1 MKTIE
6 RVMPGMTLLVPRPSM
21 GALVLSRRASLI
33 RLALAS
39 LAVPVLPACRKAS
52 FQSIDLAGAD
62 WGRDFRLRD
71 PAGRTRTLADFRG
84 KAVLIFFGF
93 TQCPDVCPTALSRA
107 AEVLRLLGDDGSRVQ
122 VIFVTVDPERDSPE
136 LLRAYAQAFHPSFL
150 GLWGDLEQTAATAA
164 DFRVVY
170 RKVPTGSSYTMDH
183 TAISYV
189 FDPQGRL
196 RLAVRHADPARQVA
210 DDLASLLSG

>member
-21 GALVLSRRASLI
+21 GALGLSRRASLI

-39 LAVPVLPACRKAS
+39 LAVPVLPACHRAS

-71 PAGRTRTLADFRG
+71 PEGRTRTLADFRG

-93 TQCPDVCPTALSRA
+93 TQCPYVCPTALSRA
-107 AEVLRLLGDDGSRVQ
+107 AEVLRLLGDDGTRVQ

-136 LLRAYAQAFHPSFL
+136 LLRAYTQAFHPSFL
-150 GLWGDLEQTAATAA
+150 GLYGDLEQTAAAAA

-210 DDLASLLSG
+210 DDLALLLSG

>member
-1 MKTIE
+1 
-6 RVMPGMTLLVPRPSM
+6 M

-71 PAGRTRTLADFRG
+71 PEGRTRALADFRG

-136 LLRAYAQAFHPSFL
+136 LLRAYTQAFHPSFL

-189 FDPQGRL
+189 FDPQGR
-196 RLAVRHADPARQVA
+196 
-210 DDLASLLSG
+210 